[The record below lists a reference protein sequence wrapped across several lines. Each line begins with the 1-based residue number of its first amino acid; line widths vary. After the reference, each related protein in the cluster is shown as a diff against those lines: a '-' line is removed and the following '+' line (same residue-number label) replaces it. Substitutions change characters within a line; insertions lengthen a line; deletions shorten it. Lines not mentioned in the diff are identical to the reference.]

1 MPTPSPWKRLQHA
14 WNDSRWTIIGLL
26 WLLTTLL
33 GIIGFR
39 QYYLYNDNPQP
50 ALNYWYK
57 TLQLFT
63 IESGSVEGFV
73 PWPLEIAR
81 WLAPAIAAYTALA
94 ALAILFNEQFQLL
107 RLRRF
112 RGHVIICGLG
122 RKGYLLAQGFL
133 RRGDRVVAIEKDA
146 ENDYIEA
153 CRELGALVL
162 SGDAAKPEMLER
174 CGVRQARYLV
184 AVNGEDSTNAEI
196 AVLGKRLI
204 GRSSSRRGGEPLT
217 CLVHIQEPR
226 LCELLHQQE
235 IAASSDGQFRLEF
248 FNVFD
253 MGARAVLE
261 QYPPFPRDGEQV
273 QPHIL
278 LIGLGGMGQSL
289 LVRASR
295 QWRERQRRLNP
306 ESPRPLHVTVIDR
319 MASYKAENL
328 ALRFPRLS
336 AVCSLHLHQVDIQWP
351 EFQRGE
357 FLEPQ
362 DGIPPVSIVYVCL
375 DNDSLG
381 LSASLTL
388 QQKLRSLAQAGMAGS
403 LPQAVNVVLRT
414 SNEVGIGGLL
424 GSETAQDGARIHA
437 FGLLEQTCQPGLL
450 LGGSH
455 EILARAL
462 YEDYC
467 LIQQNLKDPNRNAGD
482 LPPWEALP
490 ETEREKNRRQGDR
503 LGTTL
508 KAAGYGIQPL
518 TDWDAETLP
527 LPAEDA
533 TRMGRIEHG
542 RYVEEMLAN
551 GWTLGPRDPKKKT
564 NPNLLA
570 WESLPEDIKE
580 LNRATFYP
588 VPRLLAEAGLELY
601 RLNSK
606 EANHGE

>member
-1 MPTPSPWKRLQHA
+1 MVDRQTQPSPWKRLQQA
-14 WNDSRWTIIGLL
+14 WNGSRWSIIGAL
-26 WLLTTLL
+26 WLLTTVL

-39 QYYLYNDNPQP
+39 QYYIYNENPQP

-73 PWPLEIAR
+73 PWPLQIAR
-81 WLAPAIAAYTALA
+81 WLAPGIAAYTALV
-94 ALAILFNEQFQLL
+94 ALALIFNEQFQLL
-107 RLRRF
+107 RLRRL
-112 RGHVIICGLG
+112 RDHVIICGLG

-133 RRGDRVVAIEKDA
+133 RRGDHVVAIEKDA

-162 SGDAAKPEMLER
+162 VGDAAKPAMLER

-184 AVNGEDSTNAEI
+184 AVNGEDATNAEI
-196 AVLGKRLI
+196 AVLG
-204 GRSSSRRGGEPLT
+204 RSLSHQRAGEALT
-217 CLVHIQEPR
+217 CLVHILEPR
-226 LCELLHQQE
+226 LCELLHQHE
-235 IAASSDGQFRLEF
+235 IAASSDGRFRLEF

-261 QYPPFPRDGEQV
+261 QYPPFTRDEAEN

-289 LVRASR
+289 VVRAAR
-295 QWRERQRRLNP
+295 QWRERQRKLAEEQRQ
-306 ESPRPLHVTVIDR
+306 PLHITVIDR
-319 MASYKAENL
+319 MANYKAENL

-336 AVCSLHLHQVDIQWP
+336 AVCSLHLHQVDILWP

-357 FLEPQ
+357 FLERH
-362 DGIPPVSIVYVCL
+362 DGVPPVSIVYVCL

-388 QQKLRSLAQAGMAGS
+388 QQHLRRLETSGAAPS
-403 LPQAVNVVLRT
+403 PEAVQVVLRT
-414 SNEVGIGGLL
+414 SSEAGIGGLL
-424 GSETAQDGARIHA
+424 ASEPGQDGARIRA
-437 FGLLEQTCQPGLL
+437 FGLLEQTCRPELL

-455 EILARAL
+455 EILARLL
-462 YEDYC
+462 YEDYR
-467 LIQQNLKDPNRNAGD
+467 LIQQNLKDPNRNTAD

-490 ETEREKNRRQGDR
+490 DSEREKNRRQADR
-503 LGTTL
+503 LGVTL
-508 KAAGYGIQPL
+508 KTAGYGIQPL

-527 LPAEDA
+527 LPVEDA
-533 TRMGRIEHG
+533 TRMGRVEHQ
-542 RYVEEMLAN
+542 RYVAEMLRS
-551 GWTLGPRDPKKKT
+551 GYTLGPRDPKKKT
-564 NPNLLA
+564 NPNLVD
-570 WESLPEDIKE
+570 WEALPKEIQE

-588 VPRLLAEAGLELY
+588 VPRLLAEAGLEMY

-606 EANHGE
+606 EENHGE

>member
-1 MPTPSPWKRLQHA
+1 MPTPSPWKRLLHA
-14 WNDSRWTIIGLL
+14 WNDSRWTTIGLL
-26 WLLTTLL
+26 CILTIFL
-33 GIIGFR
+33 GVLGFR
-39 QYYLYNDNPQP
+39 QYYLYNNSPQP
-50 ALNYWYK
+50 VLNYWYK

-81 WLAPAIAAYTALA
+81 WLAPAIAAYTALV

-107 RLRRF
+107 RLRRY

-162 SGDAAKPEMLER
+162 TGDAAKPEMLER

-196 AVLGKRLI
+196 AVI
-204 GRSSSRRGGEPLT
+204 GRSMIRRGREPLT

-226 LCELLHQQE
+226 LCELLHQHE
-235 IAASSDGQFRLEF
+235 IATSADGKFRLEF

-261 QYPPFPRDGEQV
+261 QYPPFSKDGEQEK
-273 QPHIL
+273 PHIL

-289 LVRASR
+289 VVRAAR
-295 QWRERQRRLNP
+295 QWRERQRRLTLDQ
-306 ESPRPLHVTVIDR
+306 PLHITIIDR
-319 MASYKAENL
+319 MANYKAENL

-362 DGIPPVSIVYVCL
+362 DGVPPVSIVYVCL
-375 DNDSLG
+375 DHDSLG
-381 LSASLTL
+381 LSASLTI
-388 QQKLRSLAQAGMAGS
+388 QQKLRCLELAKTANSGH
-403 LPQAVNVVLRT
+403 PAVNVVLRT
-414 SNEVGIGGLL
+414 GNEVGIGGLL
-424 GSETAQDGARIHA
+424 GIEATQDGACIHA

-467 LIQQNLKDPNRNAGD
+467 LIQQNLKDPNRNATD
-482 LPPWEALP
+482 LAPWEALP
-490 ETEREKNRRQGDR
+490 ESEREKNRRQADR
-503 LGTTL
+503 LGVTL
-508 KAAGYGIQPL
+508 KTAGYGFQPL

-527 LPAEDA
+527 LPLDDA
-533 TRMGRIEHG
+533 TRMGKVEHQ
-542 RYVEEMLAN
+542 RYVDEMQRS

-564 NPNLLA
+564 NPNLVD

-588 VPRLLAEAGLELY
+588 IPRLLAEAGIEVY